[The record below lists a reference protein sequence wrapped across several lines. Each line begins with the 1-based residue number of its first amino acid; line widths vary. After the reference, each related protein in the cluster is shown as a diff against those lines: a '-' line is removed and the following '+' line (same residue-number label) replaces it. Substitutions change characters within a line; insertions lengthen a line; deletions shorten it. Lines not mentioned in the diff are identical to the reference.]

1 MVFARERESSGGEI
15 RAKEGLSH
23 KRETSA
29 NENMT
34 CLSSLISWSH
44 HAPKSSLQL
53 TENIRFSNS
62 SLQLTENISFL
73 VFVSSSEL
81 EIIASIQCLYTC
93 FLYVYYI
100 GNVLVKC
107 IPVDIIL
114 TLSIY
119 ILMKAL
125 DFLWLWTAMFR
136 TSLDYILQ

>member
-81 EIIASIQCLYTC
+81 ESLLQSN
-93 FLYVYYI
+93 VYILVSYMCII
-100 GNVLVKC
+100 GNVLVTC

>member
-93 FLYVYYI
+93 FLYVYYRQCASKMYTCGYHPYFI
-100 GNVLVKC
+100 HLYTNESIRFFMAMDCNV
-107 IPVDIIL
+107 
-114 TLSIY
+114 
-119 ILMKAL
+119 
-125 DFLWLWTAMFR
+125 
-136 TSLDYILQ
+136 